1 MVCIQRLEIAS
12 IVGILLKIRSAGPIL
27 LLGEAGSTL
36 IQKLFCKVK

>member
-27 LLGEAGSTL
+27 LLGKPGQRSFRNFFA
-36 IQKLFCKVK
+36 K